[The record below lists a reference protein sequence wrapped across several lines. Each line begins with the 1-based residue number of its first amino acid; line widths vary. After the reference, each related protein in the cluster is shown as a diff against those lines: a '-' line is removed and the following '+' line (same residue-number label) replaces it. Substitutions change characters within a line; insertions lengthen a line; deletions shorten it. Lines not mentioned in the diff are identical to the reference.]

1 MDFFKEAE
9 AIRSMT
15 EIKGVSRAKVA
26 KSLGVSEST
35 VSNKLRLLSLSGEER
50 QIIVSEGLS
59 ERHARALL
67 PLKDKKSRLIALEK
81 IRLGRLT
88 VAETEAVVE
97 LLKPDEEEK
106 DSPITAKTALQE
118 LTDFQSYVDRKI
130 TLLKSKGIRITKT
143 ASSYGRK
150 TYVTIIIEEDC

>member
-26 KSLGVSEST
+26 ESLGVSESA
-35 VSNKLRLLSLSGEER
+35 VSNKLRLLSLTDEER
-50 QIIVSEGLS
+50 QIISNAGLS

-67 PLKDKKSRLIALEK
+67 SLKDKKSRLIALEK
-81 IRLGRLT
+81 IRIGRLT

-97 LLKPDEEEK
+97 LLKPDK
-106 DSPITAKTALQE
+106 VDRDSRVTVKTPLEE
-118 LTDFQSYVDRKI
+118 LTDFQCYVDKKI
-130 TLLKSKGIRITKT
+130 RLLKSKGISITKT

-150 TYVTIIIEEDC
+150 TYVTIIIEEDG